1 MFFIQMSGIPGTGKS
16 TLAKAISENFDIVIV
31 DHDTTKT
38 ALLEKLDSHLSN
50 KILGQVSYH
59 LDWEFIESLLIQNK
73 NIIFD
78 SPCLYSEIVEK
89 GMDLARKYGYTYK
102 YIECINENFMEVE
115 ERLSSRKSKLSQISK
130 YKSYDIFVQA
140 LNGSKRPNDDN
151 YIIVNSSK
159 KIESYLSDVMD
170 YIQE

>member
-89 GMDLARKYGYTYK
+89 GMDLARKYGYTY
-102 YIECINENFMEVE
+102 
-115 ERLSSRKSKLSQISK
+115 
-130 YKSYDIFVQA
+130 
-140 LNGSKRPNDDN
+140 N
-151 YIIVNSSK
+151 YILYQVADTTTF
-159 KIESYLSDVMD
+159 LDPTL
-170 YIQE
+170 